1 MEKKKTT
8 FGLTGNQ
15 LKIIA
20 LLTMTCDHIGK
31 QLLPE
36 NMILQIFGRLAFPIF
51 AYMIAEGCRYTK
63 NRKSYLLTI
72 VGVATL
78 CQVVYFVAMGSL
90 YQCILVT
97 FSISIILIYI
107 LDGAVKKKSILW
119 WTGFAGCVVVVVML
133 CEALPKILTHTDFY
147 IDYGIWGVLLPVAIF
162 LGTTKN
168 QKILFATCVLA
179 LLALSREGIQWYG
192 LCAIPLLYLYNESRG
207 KVKLK
212 YFFYLYYPLHL
223 VTIYLLS
230 IFIHR

>member
-1 MEKKKTT
+1 
-8 FGLTGNQ
+8 
-15 LKIIA
+15 
-20 LLTMTCDHIGK
+20 MTCDHIGK

-36 NMILQIFGRLAFPIF
+36 YTILQILGRLALPIF

-63 NRKSYLLTI
+63 NRKKYFLTMA
-72 VGVATL
+72 GVAML

-97 FSISIILIYI
+97 FSISILLIYM
-107 LDGAVKKKSILW
+107 LDGAMKEKCKVRWI
-119 WTGFAGCVVVVVML
+119 GFVGCVVFVIVL
-133 CEALPKILTHTDFY
+133 CEVLPKILTNTDFY

-168 QKILFATCVLA
+168 QKILFATCVLV
-179 LLALSREGIQWYG
+179 LLALSRGGIQWYS
-192 LCAIPLLYLYNESRG
+192 LCVIPLLYLYNESRG

-223 VTIYLLS
+223 VAIYLLS
-230 IFIHR
+230 MLIQR